1 MESGIRGFDIEE
13 AVDNLLPLLKCQGL
27 RAVRFN
33 VLPRLAIQPFG
44 QELGGGDGC
53 VHVGRVGV
61 LIHRGD
67 VGDLAG
73 HAHGTFGSQDI
84 GNGQV
89 ERVVALLDRL
99 GSKLGK
105 IVFQLLPLLAPS
117 LFLGFCGPYFS
128 NRLMRPADLLDGIY
142 IAAMRLYF
150 LSRGRASANIAFSR
164 EISWSV
170 LRPHE

>member
-1 MESGIRGFDIEE
+1 M
-13 AVDNLLPLLKCQGL
+13 DNLLPLLKCQGL

-44 QELGGGDGC
+44 QELGRGDGC
-53 VHVGRVGV
+53 VHVRWVGV
-61 LIHRGD
+61 LIHHGN
-67 VGDLAG
+67 VCHLAG
-73 HAHGTFGSQDI
+73 HANGAFGGQNI
-84 GNGQV
+84 GDGNV
-89 ERVVALLDRL
+89 EYSIALLDRFR
-99 GSKLGK
+99 GKQGK

-117 LFLGFCGPYFS
+117 LFLGFGGPYFS